1 MAMTHDY
8 LDYLEDQI
16 GISPANSQEE
26 LQAAQT
32 IADLMKKHDVDVNVE
47 EFDAPGSGRFVRCV
61 LLVLMFVG
69 VILSGTGISV
79 LGIVLALVPG
89 VLLILD
95 VLGVGGDFLS
105 KLGPAARSQNVVAVH
120 HATGEL
126 VAKGNRPIVVVAH
139 YDSPH
144 DSFLY
149 GSPLSRYIP
158 MLRKALKWLVPA
170 VTLCALLQAFSFLPA
185 PLRSV
190 LWVAGILLAIPLV
203 AFGADGIYQRFSTCS
218 LGSNDNKS
226 SVAALLGILENV
238 RPSGEK
244 PVSQRAIEREQH
256 EKEAAQAQAE
266 AEQAAAAAQAPVPAP
281 APAPQAEEI
290 VGVSVSK
297 FTKRFPAIHVSIEVP
312 DEVLMVPMDATLIRQ
327 VIMNLLENAAIHGGN
342 VTQIRVCLSRE
353 GTNACF
359 AISDNGVGIPK
370 ERLSTIFNGG
380 LSGVSHNNFDM
391 KKNMGIGLSVC
402 YTIVKA
408 HDGTMTAENLDSGG
422 ACFRFYLP
430 LEEGINSEIE
440 G

>member
-290 VGVSVSK
+290 VGVRHGK
-297 FTKRFPAIHVSIEVP
+297 DIIAALGILPADCDIEYVDSSESMRSSSIDADETSELPGSPVRASARIDAQTEVAAADSTESLP
-312 DEVLMVPMDATLIRQ
+312 RSSAPRTTDASAEPVAAPTDSTDSTATAPAPIDASAGADAT
-327 VIMNLLENAAIHGGN
+327 AATPEKTHFFD
-342 VTQIRVCLSRE
+342 RKKLASMFDASR
-353 GTNACF
+353 A
-359 AISDNGVGIPK
+359 AALV
-370 ERLSTIFNGG
+370 RR
-380 LSGVSHNNFDM
+380 
-391 KKNMGIGLSVC
+391 
-402 YTIVKA
+402 
-408 HDGTMTAENLDSGG
+408 MTRSYRYA
-422 ACFRFYLP
+422 
-430 LEEGINSEIE
+430 
-440 G
+440 

>member
-1 MAMTHDY
+1 MKNRQRQKDILFSILIFGSAFAVNLLIQKLFTTQTLVPMIFVFGVFLISLKTHGY
-8 LDYLEDQI
+8 CY
-16 GISPANSQEE
+16 GITSAIVSVF
-26 LQAAQT
+26 A
-32 IADLMKKHDVDVNVE
+32 VDFAFTYPYYAFDSFVE
-47 EFDAPGSGRFVRCV
+47 ES
-61 LLVLMFVG
+61 
-69 VILSGTGISV
+69 ILSAVIMLIVAVSTSTLNIRIRDQERLRSENEKERMRGNLLRAISHD
-79 LGIVLALVPG
+79 LRTPLTSIYGSSSTL
-89 VLLILD
+89 
-95 VLGVGGDFLS
+95 LS
-105 KLGPAARSQNVVAVH
+105 KYD
-120 HATGEL
+120 EL
-126 VAKGNRPIVVVAH
+126 PKEQQ
-139 YDSPH
+139 
-144 DSFLY
+144 
-149 GSPLSRYIP
+149 
-158 MLRKALKWLVPA
+158 LK
-170 VTLCALLQAFSFLPA
+170 
-185 PLRSV
+185 
-190 LWVAGILLAIPLV
+190 
-203 AFGADGIYQRFSTCS
+203 
-218 LGSNDNKS
+218 
-226 SVAALLGILENV
+226 LLGEIQEDSEWLIRMVENLLSIT
-238 RPSGEK
+238 RMSGGQAKIEK
-244 PVSQRAIEREQH
+244 DC
-256 EKEAAQAQAE
+256 EA
-266 AEQAAAAAQAPVPAP
+266 
-281 APAPQAEEI
+281 AEEI